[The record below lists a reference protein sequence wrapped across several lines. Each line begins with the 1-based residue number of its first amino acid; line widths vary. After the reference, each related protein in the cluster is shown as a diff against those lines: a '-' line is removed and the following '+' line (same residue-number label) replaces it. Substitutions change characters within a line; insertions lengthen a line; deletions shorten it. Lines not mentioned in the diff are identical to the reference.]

1 MNENQKKGLIIIVLG
16 ILAYFIIPI
25 LLKFLIYNLL
35 SLYYDWIFT
44 VIRFLP
50 IIVSVGIIV
59 FGVITLLKKV
69 DEANE
74 SLENLTQPDISGCD
88 HNKIVNI
95 TLWGGL
101 LGLFASSPK
110 QKIAKAI
117 EKENLNGFRTV
128 QVIEAAS
135 GNLFLWLLRLIILLI
150 TIFIYTPANGYYITF
165 EKIKDGRI

>member
-74 SLENLTQPDISGCD
+74 SLENLIQPDISGCD

-117 EKENLNGFRTV
+117 QKENLNGFRTV

>member
-16 ILAYFIIPI
+16 ILAFFIIPF
-25 LLKFLIYNLL
+25 LLNLL
-35 SLYYDWIFT
+35 FFKLLNLYYDWVFIS
-44 VIRFLP
+44 IRFIP
-50 IIVSVGIIV
+50 ILVSVGLIV
-59 FGVITLLKKV
+59 YGIITLFKKV
-69 DEANE
+69 VETNE
-74 SLENLTQPDISGCD
+74 SQANIIQPVIGDCN

-117 EKENLNGFRTV
+117 EKENLNGFRVV

-135 GNLFLWLLRLIILLI
+135 GNLFLWLLRLIILII